1 MANQDVRTNKQQ
13 QQQSQEND
21 ASRGRQP
28 QGGLVRGSV
37 RDPVWGSLA
46 PGELIRMTPF
56 SIMNPFS
63 FMRRMIEEMDRGFG
77 ESGTRSGNGGTTV
90 WMPAIEVSESDG
102 NYVVRAELPGMKP
115 EDVKVEMTDEAL
127 VLEGDRKE
135 EREENQGGIR
145 RTELHYGHFYRSV
158 PLPEGANAEQ
168 AQARFENGVL
178 EITIPV
184 PKQESNRRQIP
195 VQAASASPA
204 DNSQKAA

>member
-1 MANQDVRTNKQQ
+1 
-13 QQQSQEND
+13 
-21 ASRGRQP
+21 
-28 QGGLVRGSV
+28 
-37 RDPVWGSLA
+37 
-46 PGELIRMTPF
+46 
-56 SIMNPFS
+56 
-63 FMRRMIEEMDRGFG
+63 
-77 ESGTRSGNGGTTV
+77 
-90 WMPAIEVSESDG
+90 
-102 NYVVRAELPGMKP
+102 MKP

>member
-1 MANQDVRTNKQQ
+1 MAKQDVRTDKQE

-21 ASRGRQP
+21 ATRGRQP

-37 RDPVWGSLA
+37 RDPFWGAIA
-46 PGELIRMTPF
+46 PGELIRMSPF

-90 WMPAIEVSESDG
+90 WMPAIEVSEGDG

-195 VQAASASPA
+195 VEASSTK
-204 DNSQKAA
+204 SQKAA